1 MPQWADF
8 SPSDCRRLN
17 AAYWGVPIA
26 GGLVAG
32 MLALSVRDSGGGVA
46 LLVAISVLGVT
57 ALLRVKIFLW
67 LASVVVSD
75 GGRLQ
80 VHMMK
85 QCGQLGLTKSRL
97 DVVEALMGLAFMQN
111 DGMVRNEHV
120 QRAMLAAASMT
131 EDEVNEFRMTDAYRT
146 GREIAMREQN
156 SPEAQL
162 IRESGLPSDRID
174 LLQARMLTI
183 SMSEGR
189 QLSEKEMKAIAIELA
204 NANDIEVAAE
214 RGSVQYQSAA
224 DLARRM
230 GIPLGR

>member
-1 MPQWADF
+1 M
-8 SPSDCRRLN
+8 
-17 AAYWGVPIA
+17 
-26 GGLVAG
+26 
-32 MLALSVRDSGGGVA
+32 
-46 LLVAISVLGVT
+46 LVAISVLGVT